1 MAKIEMDKYYTPKEV
16 VVSVYQDVREVLK
29 DSITEIIEPSAGN
42 GAFIESIKLFGK
54 DYKLFDLAPE
64 HEEVEQQDYL
74 DLDIPYKEG
83 RLVLGNPPFGNRSTL
98 IKKFFKKS
106 VEIADYIAFIL
117 PISQLNNT
125 KQLYEFDLIHS
136 VDLGVQEYSGVPLH
150 CCFNIYKR
158 PDSGALNKPYKA
170 PIIEGLEIVEY
181 RRDKEDSYRKKVK
194 AGFFHSIGSWGNGS
208 VGVVPKH
215 IGYFS
220 MELYFYSNND
230 NIQQVVKSIDWK
242 QEVQSISG
250 CKLPKGTALE
260 IISSKLNE
268 QEKHNA
274 TNANSY

>member
-1 MAKIEMDKYYTPKEV
+1 MAKIELDKYYTPQNV
-16 VVSVYQDVREVLK
+16 AVSVCQDVREVLK

-42 GAFIESIKLFGK
+42 GAFIESIKSFGK

-83 RLVLGNPPFGNRSTL
+83 RLVLGNPPFGNRSAL

-106 VEIADYIAFIL
+106 VEIADYIAFVL

-125 KQLYEFDLIHS
+125 KQLYEFDLIRS

-158 PDSGALNKPYKA
+158 PDSGVLNKPYKA

-194 AGFFHSIGSWGNGS
+194 DGFFHSIGSWGNGS

-268 QEKHNA
+268 QETKI
-274 TNANSY
+274 

>member
-1 MAKIEMDKYYTPKEV
+1 MAKLELDKYYTPKDV
-16 VVSVYQDVREVLK
+16 VDSVCQNVKEILK

-42 GAFIESIKLFGK
+42 GAFVDSIKLFGK
-54 DYKLFDLAPE
+54 DYKLFDVAPE

-74 DLDIPYKEG
+74 ELNIPYKKG
-83 RLVLGNPPFGNRSTL
+83 RLVLGNPPFGSRSTL

-136 VDLGVQEYSGVPLH
+136 VDLGVKEYSGVPLH

-158 PDSGALNKPYKA
+158 PDSGVLNKPYK
-170 PIIEGLEIVEY
+170 PPTIDGLEIVEY
-181 RRDKEDSYRKKVK
+181 RRDKEDSYRKKVRD
-194 AGFFHSIGSWGNGS
+194 GYFHAIGSWGNGS

-220 MELYFYSNND
+220 MELYFYSNDD
-230 NIQQVVKSIDWK
+230 NIKELVKSIDWRK
-242 QEVQSISG
+242 EVQSISG
-250 CKLPKGTALE
+250 SKLPKGKAIE
-260 IISSKLNE
+260 IISGKLDQPNTGE
-268 QEKHNA
+268 PQCN
-274 TNANSY
+274 

>member
-16 VVSVYQDVREVLK
+16 VVSICQDVREVLK

-64 HEEVEQQDYL
+64 HEEVEMQDYL
-74 DLDIPYKEG
+74 DLDIPYKKG
-83 RLVLGNPPFGNRSTL
+83 RLVLGNPPFGNRSIL

-158 PDSGALNKPYKA
+158 PDSGVLNKPYKA

-194 AGFFHSIGSWGNGS
+194 DGFFHSIGSWGNGS

-260 IISSKLNE
+260 IISSKLN
-268 QEKHNA
+268 
-274 TNANSY
+274 